1 MSTNWRTAALA
12 APVLAMAMAAPA
24 AAASP
29 WLHVRVHEDKGDKVS
44 VNLPLSVV
52 QVALK
57 MAPEKI
63 TDGKHFK
70 IDEHDHITIAD
81 MKTLWRELRDTAEG
95 ELVRV
100 ESDDDD
106 VRVARE
112 GELMVVHVK
121 SAERGEEVAVEVPL
135 SLVDTLLAPEG
146 DELDIEGALLQLDKV
161 RGDIVRVKGDDA
173 TVRVWIDEQAGTP
186 GSES

>member
-1 MSTNWRTAALA
+1 MSTNWRAAA
-12 APVLAMAMAAPA
+12 IAPVLAMAMAAPA

-29 WLHVRVHEDKGDKVS
+29 WLHVRVHEEKGDKVS

-52 QVALK
+52 RVALA

-70 IDEHDHITIAD
+70 IDDHDHLSIAD
-81 MKTLWRELRDTAEG
+81 MKTLWRELRNAAEG

-100 ESDDDD
+100 ESEDDN

-112 GELMVVHVK
+112 GELMVVRVESH
-121 SAERGEEVAVEVPL
+121 ERAEEVVVEVPL
-135 SLVDTLLAPEG
+135 SLVDALLAPEG
-146 DELDIEGALLQLDKV
+146 DELDIEAALQHLEEV

-173 TVRVWIDEQAGTP
+173 TIRVWIDELAGST
-186 GSES
+186 GSEG

>member
-1 MSTNWRTAALA
+1 MSTNWRIAAL
-12 APVLAMAMAAPA
+12 APVLALAVAAPA

-29 WLHVRVHEDKGDKVS
+29 WLHVRVHEDQGDKVS

-52 QVALK
+52 RLALS

-63 TDGKHFK
+63 ADGKHFRF
-70 IDEHDHITIAD
+70 DDHDHLSIAQ

-100 ESDDDD
+100 ESDDDN
-106 VRVARE
+106 VRVSRE
-112 GELMVVHVK
+112 GELMVVRVTSLK
-121 SAERGEEVAVEVPL
+121 RDEEVNVEVPL
-135 SLVDTLLAPEG
+135 KLVDALLAPAG
-146 DELDIEGALLQLDKV
+146 DELDIEAAIQHLESV

-173 TVRVWIDEQAGTP
+173 TVRVWIDETAGSN
-186 GSES
+186 GSGS